1 MKKIIVHLL
10 GWCILIMPIYAGQQS
25 EADSLKKEL
34 LTAVDQQRSL
44 ILGRLSE
51 LCQKSDL
58 KQSIAYDL
66 ENLEIQLRL
75 NNRRDAS
82 STLNNLGVGY
92 YMQGDYQEALRYF
105 EQSLNLR
112 EEFND
117 TINIVKTLNNLGV
130 ISQIAADYEKAI
142 AYHKKSLLFKI
153 ALGDTLSIA
162 KTMNNIGVVYM
173 DLGKFEDARQ
183 FMQQALGYYLMK
195 KDSSGIAA
203 SYNNLGQLFGD
214 DKKQDSA
221 LNYYALSLEIKRKI
235 HDQRGIGNTLNNMGM
250 IYFEKNQKQKAI
262 ELFEE
267 AMKIR
272 TNLGD
277 KFGLSSTLNNLANL
291 YYSEKNYSEATRF
304 FKESLKIAEQE
315 QLKGVLQRNYS
326 GLANLYNETGNKD
339 EALKYYKLLNAIKD
353 SIYKEDLNKQLG
365 DLNLKYQHEKSKK
378 ENEILKKENQIQELQ
393 LKVASIKQW
402 VLLTVLLLMLA
413 GGFATFLV
421 MKNKHHKRLTDEL
434 QRHNQELEDKVARRT
449 SELENSNKSKDQ
461 LFSIIAHD
469 LRSPFNSLLG
479 LTELLSDS
487 FDSLTNDEKKEF
499 IKYTKESVETLYRLL
514 ENLLSWA
521 MAQTGKLLLQPEPLE
536 MEALIKDT
544 LHIFHQQMLK
554 KQIKPKIELETDEY
568 AFADRETVKT
578 ILRNLISNAVKF
590 TNEGGD
596 VTVKCRLLSNLQH
609 DKMIE
614 ITVTDN
620 GVGISEE
627 KLKILF
633 DSPHK
638 VKSPGTSFEKGT
650 GLGLMLCKDFV
661 EKNHGNLTVISET
674 GKGSSFIFT
683 LPVASQQAS

>member
-1 MKKIIVHLL
+1 MKKIVLL
-10 GWCILIMPIYAGQQS
+10 LFIRYMLLMPLFANQQS
-25 EADSLKKEL
+25 ETDSLKKEL
-34 LTAVDQQRSL
+34 ETAVDLQRSQ

-58 KQSIAYDL
+58 KQSIAYDI

-82 STLNNLGVGY
+82 STLNNLGVGF
-92 YMQGDYQEALRYF
+92 YMLGNYQEALGYF
-105 EQSLNLR
+105 EQSLALR
-112 EEFND
+112 EEFYD
-117 TINIVKTLNNLGV
+117 TANIVKTLNNLGV
-130 ISQIAADYEKAI
+130 ISQIAGDFEKAI
-142 AYHKKSLLFKI
+142 TYHKKSLLFKI
-153 ALGDTLSIA
+153 ALADTLSIA

-173 DLGKFEDARQ
+173 DLGKFADARK
-183 FMQQALGYYLMK
+183 FMQLALDYYRIK

-214 DKKQDSA
+214 EKKQDSA
-221 LNYYALSLEIKRKI
+221 LIFYAQSLEIKRKI

-250 IYFEKNQKQKAI
+250 IYFEKKQNQKAI

-267 AMKIR
+267 ALKIR
-272 TNLGD
+272 TVLGD

-291 YYSEKNYSEATRF
+291 YYSEKKYSEATRF

-326 GLANLYNETGNKD
+326 GLASLYDQTGNKTD
-339 EALKYYKLLNAIKD
+339 ALKYYKLLNAIKD
-353 SIYKEDLNKQLG
+353 SIYKEDLNKQLA
-365 DLNLKYQHEKSKK
+365 DLNLKYQNEKSKK
-378 ENEILKKENQIQELQ
+378 ENEILKKENQIQDLK
-393 LKVASIKQW
+393 LKVANTKQIIL
-402 VLLTVLLLMLA
+402 VTVLLLMLA
-413 GGFATFLV
+413 GGFATFLI
-421 MKNKHHKRLTDEL
+421 MKNKHHQHLTGEL
-434 QRHNQELEDKVARRT
+434 QRHNLELEDKVAQRT

-469 LRSPFNSLLG
+469 LKSPFNSLLG

-487 FDSLTNDEKKEF
+487 FESLTNDEKKEF

-514 ENLLSWA
+514 ENLLSWS
-521 MAQTGKLLLQPEPLE
+521 MAQTGKLHLSPEPLE
-536 MEALIKDT
+536 MDAIIKDT
-544 LHIFHQQMLK
+544 LRIFHQQMLK
-554 KQIKPKIELETDEY
+554 KHISARVELETDAN
-568 AFADRETVKT
+568 AFADKETVKT

-590 TNEGGD
+590 TNEGGN
-596 VTVKCRLLSNLQH
+596 VTVKYRLLPDQQQN
-609 DKMIE
+609 KMVE

-620 GVGISEE
+620 GVGIPDE

-633 DSPHK
+633 ESPHK

-650 GLGLMLCKDFV
+650 GLGLLLCKDFV
-661 EKNHGNLTVISET
+661 EKNHGILTVNSET

-683 LPVASQQAS
+683 LPLSSQ